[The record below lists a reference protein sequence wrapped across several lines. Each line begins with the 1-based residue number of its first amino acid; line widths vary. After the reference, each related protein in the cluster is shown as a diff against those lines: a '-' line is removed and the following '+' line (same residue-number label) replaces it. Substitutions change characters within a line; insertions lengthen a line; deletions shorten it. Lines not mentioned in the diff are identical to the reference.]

1 MKIAFLSPFYP
12 YRGGIANFSD
22 YLLTELRKEHLV
34 KAFTFSRQYPHF
46 LFPGSSQFVPDKD
59 ALKNSLGEKVLDS
72 INPFTY
78 GKTARLISEY
88 IPELVLIS
96 YWMPFFAPSLGWI
109 AKKLRKKNL
118 KVISILHNV
127 IPHEKRFGD
136 LALAKFFLKQ
146 SDAVV
151 VLNEKSKNDLLS
163 LNPGIKYNIQNHPLY
178 NMYGSKINRSEA
190 REKLG
195 IPPDKKVLLF
205 FGLIRDYKGLN
216 ILIESMSRLDESYY
230 LVIAG
235 ESYSDFTVYE
245 EKIRRLNLDGR
256 TKLNIKYVPD
266 SDVSLYFSASDVC
279 ILPYLSGTQSG
290 ITGIAYH
297 FDLPVIVTDVGGLK
311 EMVEDGRTGYVVKEP
326 TPMLLTIAIKM
337 YFDGGMKEKFIP
349 NIQEFKKA
357 YSWEKF
363 ALELINFAKKL

>member
-12 YRGGIANFSD
+12 FRGGIAQFSD
-22 YLLTELRKEHLV
+22 SLFSELRKEHQI
-34 KAFTFSRQYPHF
+34 KAFTFSRQYPKF
-46 LFPGSSQFVPDKD
+46 LFPGSSQYVPDSD
-59 ALKNSLGEKVLDS
+59 KNKNPLTDRILDS

-88 IPELVLIS
+88 LPELVLIS
-96 YWMPFFAPSLGWI
+96 YWMPFFAPSLGRV
-109 AKKLRKKNL
+109 AMKLQKKNI
-118 KVISILHNV
+118 KVVSILHNV

-136 LALAKFFLKQ
+136 KALTKYFLRQ
-146 SDAVV
+146 NNGVV
-151 VLNEKSKNDLLS
+151 VLNEKSKNDLVSLS
-163 LNPGIKYNIQNHPLY
+163 PGKKYNLQNHPLY
-178 NMYGSKINRSEA
+178 KHYGNKIDRTEA

-195 IPPDKKVLLF
+195 IPPFKKVLLF

-230 LVIAG
+230 LIIAG
-235 ESYSDFTVYE
+235 ESYSDFTIYE
-245 EKIRRLNLDGR
+245 QKIRELNLDGR
-256 TKLNIKYVPD
+256 IKLNIRYIPDPDVP
-266 SDVSLYFSASDVC
+266 LYFSASDVC

-311 EMVEDGRTGYVVKEP
+311 EMVEDGRTGFVVKEP

-349 NIQEFKKA
+349 YIKEFKKA
-357 YSWEKF
+357 YSWERF
-363 ALELINFAKKL
+363 ASELLNFAKKL